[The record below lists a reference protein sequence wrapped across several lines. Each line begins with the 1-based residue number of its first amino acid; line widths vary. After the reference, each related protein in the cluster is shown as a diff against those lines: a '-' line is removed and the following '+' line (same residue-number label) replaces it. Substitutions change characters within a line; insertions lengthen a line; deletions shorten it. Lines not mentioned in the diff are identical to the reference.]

1 MSRAVILLC
10 LCALS
15 LATPPD
21 ADIIRSELA
30 ADREVWVTFEGS
42 DKEFRV
48 QAIGQTTIRV
58 ETYLGLWLRP
68 LRLVESM
75 RLEPVAVEDP
85 NEPAGVDM
93 DRERWNK
100 DAWLTWITKKVI
112 VCVYDPNTITAEPNR
127 VIATVT
133 VPVEWPSYYNPA
145 FCGAYAVDVPLWIE
159 GRMYPVVVYFEVKRF
174 GFPELVRAMNEKAKR
189 KDRR

>member
-1 MSRAVILLC
+1 MSRAAILLC
-10 LCALS
+10 LLCTLS

-30 ADREVWVTFEGS
+30 AGREVWVTFEGS

-93 DRERWNK
+93 GLLQWNK
-100 DAWLTWITKKVI
+100 DAWLTWVTTDVAA
-112 VCVYDPNTITAEPNR
+112 CVYDPNATVCEPNA
-127 VIATVT
+127 VIATASVE
-133 VPVEWPSYYNPA
+133 VEWPSYYEPK
-145 FCGAYAVDVPLWIE
+145 FCGAYSIDVGLVI
-159 GRMYPVVVYFEVKRF
+159 GGKLYPVVIYFNVKRF
-174 GFPELVRAMNEKAKR
+174 GFPELARAMNEKKR
-189 KDRR
+189 